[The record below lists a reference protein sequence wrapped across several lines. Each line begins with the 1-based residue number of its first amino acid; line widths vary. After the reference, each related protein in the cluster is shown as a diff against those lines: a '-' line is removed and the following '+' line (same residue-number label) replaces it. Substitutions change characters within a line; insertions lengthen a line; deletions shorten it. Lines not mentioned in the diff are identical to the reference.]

1 MESRI
6 LAPFMPSEVLSA
18 ALPCSSRPPIVQ
30 LMTQLL
36 LMEWEKWASL
46 AASCAVGE
54 VEPSLTHSLTH
65 VISFSP
71 VGEITGQEDLS

>member
-6 LAPFMPSEVLSA
+6 LAPLMPSEVLSA

-36 LMEWEKWASL
+36 WMEWEKWASL
-46 AASCAVGE
+46 AVSSAVGE
-54 VEPSLTHSLTH
+54 VEHSLTH

-71 VGEITGQEDLS
+71 VGEITGQEDLSWH